1 MSQIFVQARTDE
13 ELQKLKEVFE
23 GKNFEVKYAL
33 DEWRFTPIA
42 IDFGNKRVFN
52 LTSAT
57 MCYCMFIEG
66 KKPLLDYCDFETI
79 LNFKEN

>member
-1 MSQIFVQARTDE
+1 MSQIFVKAKTDE
-13 ELQKLKEVFE
+13 QLQKIKDVFE
-23 GKNFEVKYAL
+23 GKNFEVCYAL

-42 IDFGNKRVFN
+42 IDFEKKRVFN

-57 MCYCMFIEG
+57 ICYCMFVEG